1 MSWSAHGHLW
11 QECCAV
17 GGGDQATDQAPMTC
31 RPNAAQLV
39 VPGGLRAHT
48 RETASP
54 SPRGG
59 GGPCRKWSR
68 CSASPPNPCP
78 SGVPAAWHVVR
89 ARGQEEETKRRAA
102 AMMLSRTGR
111 DREPPLGRGQTDEG
125 RRAPWG
131 CAAGAPYRGTASPPP
146 PPPPPCGTHTHPD
159 KACIFPC
166 ILRCPSHPIHRV
178 PRQWPLEEASC
189 IPLVASPPSH

>member
-1 MSWSAHGHLW
+1 
-11 QECCAV
+11 
-17 GGGDQATDQAPMTC
+17 MTC
-31 RPNAAQLV
+31 QPNGAQSV

-68 CSASPPNPCP
+68 RSASPPNPCP
-78 SGVPAAWHVVR
+78 WGVPAACKAVVR
-89 ARGQEEETKRRAA
+89 ARCASTLCRAA

-111 DREPPLGRGQTDEG
+111 DRDPPLGRGQTGEG

-146 PPPPPCGTHTHPD
+146 PPCTLFLCVEMVRSTVSGKVKTSPCPITNTV
-159 KACIFPC
+159 AC
-166 ILRCPSHPIHRV
+166 R
-178 PRQWPLEEASC
+178 
-189 IPLVASPPSH
+189 